1 MGTHRGRRKY
11 EVSSYRVPEADLPL
25 AHPGKA
31 CSEDV
36 TLFGEDGSHGP
47 DAFMWCQS
55 LLQRQELISER
66 RL

>member
-1 MGTHRGRRKY
+1 MDTHGGRRTL

-36 TLFGEDGSHGP
+36 TLFGEDSSHWP

-55 LLQRQELISER
+55 LLQGQNSTSER
-66 RL
+66 HL